1 MVGIEAGRAPGGQ
14 CGVARVGGA
23 ADRVFSAPWRRAG
36 APRRVAGRQGRQRRR
51 VRVAAGGAD
60 HPVAREEAMIVAG
73 VGCRREISADEI
85 ERVVRLAL
93 GMFQLP
99 AERLDAIATES
110 DKADDPAFPE
120 AARRLSVK
128 LMGCTV
134 DDLDRVAGAVL
145 TPSKL
150 VLETKGVPSIAE
162 ASALVAAGR
171 NGRLLGAR
179 VATASATCAIAI
191 GDGR

>member
-1 MVGIEAGRAPGGQ
+1 
-14 CGVARVGGA
+14 
-23 ADRVFSAPWRRAG
+23 
-36 APRRVAGRQGRQRRR
+36 
-51 VRVAAGGAD
+51 
-60 HPVAREEAMIVAG
+60 MIVAG
-73 VGCRREISADEI
+73 VGCRRETSADEI

-110 DKADDPAFPE
+110 NKADDPAFPE

-134 DDLDRVAGAVL
+134 DDLDRVAGQVL

-150 VLETKGVPSIAE
+150 VLEAKGVPSIAE
-162 ASALVAAGR
+162 ASALVIAGR
-171 NGRLLGAR
+171 NARLLGTR
-179 VATASATCAIAI
+179 VATAQATCAIAG

>member
-1 MVGIEAGRAPGGQ
+1 
-14 CGVARVGGA
+14 
-23 ADRVFSAPWRRAG
+23 
-36 APRRVAGRQGRQRRR
+36 
-51 VRVAAGGAD
+51 
-60 HPVAREEAMIVAG
+60 MIVAG

-128 LMGCTV
+128 LMTCTL
-134 DDLDRVAGAVL
+134 DDLDRVASQVL
-145 TPSKL
+145 TRSKL
-150 VLETKGVPSIAE
+150 ALEAKGVPSIAE
-162 ASALVAAGR
+162 ASALVVAGR
-171 NGRLLGAR
+171 NARLLGAR